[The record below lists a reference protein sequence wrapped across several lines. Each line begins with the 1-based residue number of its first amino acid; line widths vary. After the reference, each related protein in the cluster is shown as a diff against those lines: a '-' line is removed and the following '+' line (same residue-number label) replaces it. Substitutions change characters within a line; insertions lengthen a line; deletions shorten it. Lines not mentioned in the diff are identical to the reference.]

1 MIYTVTLNPS
11 VDYVVEVEGFEI
23 GELNRTKSDLKLPG
37 GKGINVSLVLKR
49 LGTESKAL
57 GFIGGFTGFF
67 IESFLNREN
76 IQTNFV
82 QVNEDTRI
90 NIKLKTEEETEING
104 SGPHITTEQFEEF
117 LGKLDALTSN
127 DMIVLSGSI
136 PKSLPS
142 DVYSKL
148 IHSCRKKGI
157 RTVADVSGE
166 ALKSVIKAKPFLIK
180 PNHHELG
187 EIFQTSISNKE
198 DASMYGKKLVN
209 MGVENVIISMA
220 EKGALFINKEAAYYA
235 NAPKGE
241 LKNSVGA
248 GDSVVGGFLSA
259 YAAGKGY
266 EESFRMGTAAGSATA
281 FSMEVCTKEEVFNL
295 LKQIE
300 ITRL

>member
-76 IQTNFV
+76 IQTDFV

-104 SGPHITTEQFEEF
+104 SGPHIIPEQFEEF

-166 ALKSVIKAKPFLIK
+166 ALKNVIKAKPFLIK

>member
-11 VDYVVEVEGFEI
+11 VDYVVEVEGFAV
-23 GELNRTKSDLKLPG
+23 GKLNRTKSDLKLPG

-49 LGTESKAL
+49 LGMESKAL
-57 GFIGGFTGFF
+57 GFIGGFTGYF

-76 IQTNFV
+76 IQTDFV

-104 SGPHITTEQFEEF
+104 SGPHITPKQYEVF
-117 LGKLDALTSN
+117 LGKLAALTTN

-136 PKSLPS
+136 PTSLPS

-148 IHSCRKKGI
+148 IHSCRQKGV
-157 RTVADVSGE
+157 RTVVDVSGE
-166 ALKSVIKAKPFLIK
+166 ALKSVIRAKPFLIK

-198 DASMYGKKLVN
+198 EASMYGRKLLD
-209 MGVENVIISMA
+209 MGVENIIISMA
-220 EKGALFINKEAAYYA
+220 EKGALFLNKEAAYYA
-235 NAPKGE
+235 SAPKGE

-259 YAAGKGY
+259 YAAGEGY

-281 FSMEVCTKEEVFNL
+281 FSMELCTKEEVFNL